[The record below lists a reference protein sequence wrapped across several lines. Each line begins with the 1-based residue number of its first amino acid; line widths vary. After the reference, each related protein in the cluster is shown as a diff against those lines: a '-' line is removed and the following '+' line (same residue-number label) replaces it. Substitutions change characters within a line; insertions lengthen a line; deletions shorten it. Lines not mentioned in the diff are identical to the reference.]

1 MQTSM
6 DELVRLKMEP
16 FHFDVESREATRT
29 SRGTWQRAHTSSEG
43 MQTVRPLSKD
53 RRNVEKNRKRG
64 E

>member
-43 MQTVRPLSKD
+43 MQTVRQGQ
-53 RRNVEKNRKRG
+53 EKRG
-64 E
+64 EE